1 MTNRFP
7 IMIIFSIILL
17 ALGGCATTGVKTGE
31 APVNPILVGVTP
43 VYPPIIFRMGGEI
56 AGLEVDLARLLSE
69 ELGRPIKFLEISWEE
84 QIPTLLEGKIDIIM
98 SGMTIT
104 QARQVRIT
112 FSEPYLTSGLM
123 IAFTA
128 ENASKYTSLK
138 DIKEFIPAV
147 GFVAGT
153 TGEVYARNNFR
164 DGNRMVP
171 VKSAGE
177 AALALKNGRID
188 IFVFDAPAVGWIVSE
203 NEAELRLLPELL
215 NIEYLGWGL
224 RRDDREL
231 LVRVNSLINKWKND
245 GTLKGMILKWLPY
258 WKNF

>member
-1 MTNRFP
+1 MTKRCVK
-7 IMIIFSIILL
+7 IIILSFVL
-17 ALGGCATTGVKTGE
+17 LGGCATPGVKTGE

-43 VYPPIIFRMGGEI
+43 VYPPIIFKRGGEI
-56 AGLEVDLARLLSE
+56 TGLEVDLARRLSE
-69 ELGRPIKFLEISWEE
+69 ELRRPIKFVEINWEE
-84 QIPTLLEGKIDIIM
+84 QISTLLQGKTDIIM

-128 ENASKYTSLK
+128 ENASKYASLR

-147 GFVAGT
+147 GFVADT

-171 VKSAGE
+171 VKSTNE

-188 IFVFDAPAVGWIVSE
+188 IFVFDAPAIGWMVSQ
-203 NEAELRLLPELL
+203 NEAELRILPEPL
-215 NIEYLGWGL
+215 NIEYLAWGL

-231 LVRVNSLINKWKND
+231 LVMVNSLLSKWKND
-245 GTLKGMILKWLPY
+245 GTLKAMILKWLPY
-258 WKNF
+258 WKRF